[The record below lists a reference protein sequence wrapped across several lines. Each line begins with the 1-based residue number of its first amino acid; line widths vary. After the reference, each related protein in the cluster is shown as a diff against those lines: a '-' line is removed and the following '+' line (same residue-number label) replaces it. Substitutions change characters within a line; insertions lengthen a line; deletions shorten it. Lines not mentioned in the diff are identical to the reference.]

1 MGAGSVTVNPMN
13 MVVMTNEGV
22 EAERGPGPYPGVQC
36 CGCFEILCGMKVL
49 AILAIIGGVAQ
60 VVYTL
65 IAFTY
70 LPATSKN
77 GALIAYIILLTI
89 IGLPGLFNVFLQGRW
104 LKEDSL
110 KNRMSLL
117 LGYKVMGITQLCV
130 GLWQLI
136 GAYLI
141 LGHTLQVYLLE
152 TYPEAYGFH
161 NNVCVGTGGRCS
173 IGTTLSDQLKYNRPA
188 EVGGII
194 FSTLIQVLLIYYYFT
209 AAKRLVALWA

>member
-13 MVVMTNEGV
+13 IVVMTNDGV

-49 AILAIIGGVAQ
+49 AILAIIGGVGQ
-60 VVYTL
+60 VVYAL
-65 IAFTY
+65 LAFTY

-77 GALIAYIILLTI
+77 GALIAYIILLTFV
-89 IGLPGLFNVFLQGRW
+89 GMPGLMNVFLQGRW

-117 LGYKVMGITQLCV
+117 LGYKILGATQLMV
-130 GLWQLI
+130 GLWQI
-136 GAYLI
+136 VGAYLI

-161 NNVCVGTGGRCS
+161 NNVCTVSGRCS

-194 FSTLIQVLLIYYYFT
+194 FSTIIETLLIYYYFT
-209 AAKRLVALWA
+209 AARRLVALWA